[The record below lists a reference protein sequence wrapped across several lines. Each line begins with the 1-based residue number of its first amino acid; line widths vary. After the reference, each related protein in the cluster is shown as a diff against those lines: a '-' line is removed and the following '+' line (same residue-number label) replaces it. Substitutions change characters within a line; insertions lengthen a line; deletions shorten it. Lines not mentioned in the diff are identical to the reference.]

1 MHLGT
6 RVAAWVLFFSSVAMA
21 GRPLHTSDADPVE
34 PKHFEFKAAVEYLA
48 EDDCR
53 HFDFPLELNYGLV
66 PRLEVGI
73 GFGGQFEDRDGEDG
87 QTVQEEGLA
96 DIALAFKWRILDE
109 KTAIFSQAL
118 QGEVKLPVAD
128 DDAQLGTGAI
138 DYDLTWVATRQITDQ
153 LSVLFNIGYTWVG
166 ENDEED
172 FSDVVHYSAAATF
185 KLTEMLEPVAEVL
198 FETPTQDGRTSSA
211 VNAGLRLHISESL
224 MLDIGASTRLA
235 GDWPWWTATAGM
247 TWAF

>member
-1 MHLGT
+1 
-6 RVAAWVLFFSSVAMA
+6 
-21 GRPLHTSDADPVE
+21 
-34 PKHFEFKAAVEYLA
+34 
-48 EDDCR
+48 
-53 HFDFPLELNYGLV
+53 
-66 PRLEVGI
+66 
-73 GFGGQFEDRDGEDG
+73 
-87 QTVQEEGLA
+87 
-96 DIALAFKWRILDE
+96 
-109 KTAIFSQAL
+109 
-118 QGEVKLPVAD
+118 VAD